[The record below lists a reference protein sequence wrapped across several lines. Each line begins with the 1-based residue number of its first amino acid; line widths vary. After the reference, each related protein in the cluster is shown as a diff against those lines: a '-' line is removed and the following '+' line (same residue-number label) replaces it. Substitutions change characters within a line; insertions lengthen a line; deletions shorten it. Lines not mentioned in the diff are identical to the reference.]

1 MRFAPSWRLGWRLP
15 LPWPFYLAGTVLRS
29 GPHRRRRTV
38 YHGTLPGWQCPHNHT
53 RPDTA
58 NECAAREARKRGLL

>member
-1 MRFAPSWRLGWRLP
+1 MRLGWHVGLG
-15 LPWPFYLAGTVLRS
+15 PFYLAGTILRIG

-38 YHGTLPGWQCPHNHT
+38 YHGTLPGWTCPHNHT

-58 NECAAREARKRGLL
+58 ETCRDKEARRRGNHSVSA